1 MDVVL
6 SYAKWRRTDQSVVQS
21 CAFKAQLINIRL
33 QGILT
38 SLGEARMSDKN
49 FRITFTR
56 GTNSSVIT
64 TSVRASSASQAKEKI
79 KERERGQAKI
89 ISAVET

>member
-1 MDVVL
+1 MWAVRKTISPSESKFRGIAGLCFVDP
-6 SYAKWRRTDQSVVQS
+6 TDKYLPV
-21 CAFKAQLINIRL
+21 
-33 QGILT
+33 GILI
-38 SLGEARMSDKN
+38 SLGDTRMSDKN

-56 GTNSSVIT
+56 GTSSSVIT

-89 ISAVET
+89 ISAVEI

>member
-1 MDVVL
+1 MF
-6 SYAKWRRTDQSVVQS
+6 ARK
-21 CAFKAQLINIRL
+21 
-33 QGILT
+33 GILI
-38 SLGEARMSDKN
+38 SIGETGMSDKN
-49 FRITFTR
+49 FRVTFTR
-56 GTNSSVIT
+56 GTSSSVIT

>member
-1 MDVVL
+1 MASRGCAL
-6 SYAKWRRTDQSVVQS
+6 EAKM
-21 CAFKAQLINIRL
+21 INTCL
-33 QGILT
+33 HGILIL
-38 SLGEARMSDKN
+38 LGETGMSDKN

-56 GTNSSVIT
+56 GTSSSVIT